1 MDSPSSFLAP
11 NGRLAARIPGW
22 EPRPQQIVMADLV
35 AAAID
40 QKKHAIIE
48 AGTGTGKSLAYLI
61 PAVLAATADQAHQEE
76 NQPEQ
81 QQQTGH
87 EDQKLEKTNEKR
99 PRRIVI
105 ATHTIALQEQ
115 LVKKDIPVVSAV
127 MPHEFSAVLV
137 KGRGNYISLRRME
150 LAKEREGS
158 LFQYDEEV
166 AELDGLLEWSGNT
179 RDGSLA
185 DLPTIPRSSVWDE
198 VHSDSGNCMGRTCPR
213 YNDCHYFAARRR
225 MNNAQVLV
233 VNHALFFS
241 DLALRRSGVS
251 LLPEYDIVILD
262 EAHMVE
268 SVASDHLGVGLSS
281 IAAERLLSRLYN
293 ERTNR
298 GLLVHYKL
306 DDLRPDVIQARRIA
320 EDFFSGII
328 HAVADRGDGP
338 WRILEPNLV
347 PNTLGEVLLS
357 LGRKIRKASDRL
369 SSDAE
374 RQDFQS
380 LADRLT
386 SQAGS
391 IRLWLEQDDPGSVWW
406 VELANSRRGAPR
418 VKLASSPI
426 DVSGVLRRDLFSKV
440 DTVVLTSATLS
451 TGTQSEAFDDT
462 FDTESEHDAKE
473 IGFHYLCERL
483 GVESAIKRQLDSPFD
498 YESQAE
504 LILVNRL
511 PDPSSKHEYDRA
523 VAEMLR
529 SFVVDQQGRTMVLF
543 TSHQALASA
552 SGELAGFCIRN
563 KIRLVSQ
570 ADGLSRGQMLEE
582 FRSTPQAVLLGTDG
596 FWQGIDLPGD
606 LLTQVIIP
614 RLPFAVPDR
623 PLIAARIEAIKQA
636 GGNAFAE
643 YQLPEAV
650 IKLKQGFG
658 RLIRTREDTG
668 RVIILDPRMITK
680 PYGKIFHK
688 SLPPARLRI
697 QSFNDSLEVPY

>member
-1 MDSPSSFLAP
+1 MDSPSSFLTP

-22 EPRPQQIVMADLV
+22 ESRPQQVVMADLV
-35 AAAID
+35 AEAID

-61 PAVLAATADQAHQEE
+61 PTVLAATADQAHQETSE
-76 NQPEQ
+76 SSQQPE
-81 QQQTGH
+81 TGL
-87 EDQKLEKTNEKR
+87 EDHQSEKTEGKR
-99 PRRIVI
+99 PRRVVI

-137 KGRGNYISLRRME
+137 KGRANYISLRRLS
-150 LAKEREGS
+150 LAKERENS

-166 AELDGLLEWSGNT
+166 LELEGLVEWSENT

-185 DLPTIPRSSVWDE
+185 DLPNIPRGSVWDE

-213 YNDCHYFAARRR
+213 YDDCHYFAARRR

-241 DLALRRSGVS
+241 DLALRRNGVS

-281 IAAERLLSRLYN
+281 VAVERLLSRLYN

-306 DDLRPDVIQARRIA
+306 DDLRPDVIQARRIS
-320 EDFFSGII
+320 EDFFSGVI

-338 WRILEPNLV
+338 WRISDPNLV
-347 PNTLGEVLLS
+347 PNTLGDALLS
-357 LGRKIRKASDRL
+357 LGRKIRKASSRL
-369 SSDAE
+369 SKDDE
-374 RQDFQS
+374 KQDFQS

-391 IRLWLEQDDPGSVWW
+391 IRFWLEQDDPGSVWW
-406 VELANSRRGAPR
+406 VELANSRRGTPR

-426 DVSGVLRRDLFSKV
+426 DVSGVLRRDLFNKV
-440 DTVVLTSATLS
+440 DTVILTSATLS
-451 TGTQSEAFDDT
+451 TGSQNESVDDT
-462 FDTESEHDAKE
+462 FEVEDQLDSKE
-473 IGFHYLCERL
+473 AGFHYLCQRL

-504 LILVNRL
+504 LVLVNRL
-511 PDPSSKHEYDRA
+511 PDPSSKHQYDRA
-523 VAEMLR
+523 VAELLR
-529 SFVVDQQGRTMVLF
+529 SFVVDQLGRTMVLF
-543 TSHQALASA
+543 TSHQALARA

-582 FRSTPQAVLLGTDG
+582 FCGSPQAVLLGTDT

-636 GGNAFAE
+636 GGNAFTE

-688 SLPPARLRI
+688 SLPPAQLRI
-697 QSFNDSLEVPY
+697 HSLNDSSEVPY

>member
-1 MDSPSSFLAP
+1 
-11 NGRLAARIPGW
+11 
-22 EPRPQQIVMADLV
+22 MADLV

-40 QKKHAIIE
+40 QKKHAVIE

-61 PAVLAATADQAHQEE
+61 PAVLAATADQAHREE
-76 NQPEQ
+76 SQPEQ
-81 QQQTGH
+81 QQKSGR
-87 EDQKLEKTNEKR
+87 EDQESQNPSQKGS
-99 PRRIVI
+99 RRIVI

-115 LVKKDIPVVSAV
+115 LVKKDIPVVSSV

-137 KGRGNYISLRRME
+137 KGRGNYISLRRLG
-150 LAKEREGS
+150 LAKERKGS
-158 LFQYDEEV
+158 LFQHEEEV
-166 AELDGLLEWSGNT
+166 AELEGLLEWSENT
-179 RDGSLA
+179 RDGSLS
-185 DLPTIPRSSVWDE
+185 DLPTIPRGSVWEE
-198 VHSDSGNCMGRTCPR
+198 VHSDSGNCMARACPR

-241 DLALRRSGVS
+241 DLALRRNGVS
-251 LLPEYDIVILD
+251 LLPEYDIVIFD

-268 SVASDHLGVGLSS
+268 SVASDHLGIGLSS
-281 IAAERLLSRLYN
+281 VAVERLLSRLYN

-306 DDLRPDVIQARRIA
+306 DDVRPDVIQARRIA
-320 EDFFSGII
+320 ENFFSEII
-328 HAVADRGDGP
+328 HSVADRGDGP
-338 WRILEPNLV
+338 WRISEPHLV
-347 PNTLGEVLLS
+347 SDTLGDVLLS
-357 LGRKIRKASDRL
+357 LGRKIRAVSDRL
-369 SSDAE
+369 SNDAE

-386 SQAGS
+386 AQAGS
-391 IRLWLEQDDPGSVWW
+391 IRFWLEQDDPGSVWW
-406 VELANSRRGAPR
+406 VELANSRRGTPR
-418 VKLASSPI
+418 IKLASAPI

-451 TGTQSEAFDDT
+451 TGTQSQVSHDT
-462 FDTESEHDAKE
+462 FDTEYEPDVDGT
-473 IGFHYLCERL
+473 GFHYLCQRL

-504 LILVNRL
+504 RILVNRL
-511 PDPSSKHEYDRA
+511 PDPSSKHAYDRA

-543 TSHQALASA
+543 TSHQALAKA
-552 SGELAGFCIRN
+552 SGELDGFCIRN
-563 KIRLVSQ
+563 QIRLVSQ

-582 FRSTPQAVLLGTDG
+582 FCENPQAILLGTDG

-623 PLIAARIEAIKQA
+623 PLIAARIEAIRQA
-636 GGNAFAE
+636 GGNAFTE

-658 RLIRTREDTG
+658 RLIRTREDRG
-668 RVIILDPRMITK
+668 RVIILDPRMLTK

-697 QSFNDSLEVPY
+697 QPFNNSLEVPY